1 GDILKVIRNLASEK
15 MTMVIVT
22 HEIPFAREVADRVL
36 FMDSGVF
43 IEEGPAA
50 ELIDNPSLERTK
62 AFLARLSR
70 LGDV

>member
-1 GDILKVIRNLASEK
+1 

-36 FMDSGVF
+36 FMDGGSF

-50 ELIDNPSLERTK
+50 EIIDNPQKERTK
-62 AFLARLSR
+62 AFLARLNR
-70 LGDV
+70 G

>member
-1 GDILKVIRNLASEK
+1 